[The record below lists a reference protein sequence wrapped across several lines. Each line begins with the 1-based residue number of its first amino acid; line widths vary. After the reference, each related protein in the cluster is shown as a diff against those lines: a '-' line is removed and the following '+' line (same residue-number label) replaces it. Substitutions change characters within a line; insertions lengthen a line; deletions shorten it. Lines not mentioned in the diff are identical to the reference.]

1 MKTKQV
7 QYMPDDPV
15 LVFRAALTVRRQMI
29 VDQQEIIRRKPEVF
43 NTPVIKNALKRSED
57 DLRRV
62 TDNLRRVFDGNP
74 PIPSERR
81 AILNGLDYRIR
92 AFQCHLN
99 HRRMDLV
106 KARNKYVMDQLD
118 AALAR
123 MDDLNVVHPEH
134 TFDLIGIF

>member
-29 VDQQEIIRRKPEVF
+29 VDQQEIIRRKSETF
-43 NTPVIKNALKRSED
+43 NTPVIKRALKRSED
-57 DLRRV
+57 DLQRV
-62 TDNLRRVFDGNP
+62 TDNLRRIFDGNP

-81 AILNGLDYRIR
+81 AILNGLDSRIR

-99 HRRMDLV
+99 HRRQDLV

>member
-29 VDQQEIIRRKPEVF
+29 VDQQEIVRRKPEAF
-43 NTPVIKNALKRSED
+43 NTPVIKSALKRSED

-62 TDNLRRVFDGNP
+62 TDHLRCIFDGNP
-74 PIPSERR
+74 AIPSERR
-81 AILNGLDYRIR
+81 TILGHLDYHIR
-92 AFQCHLN
+92 GFQCHLN
-99 HRRMDLV
+99 HRRMELV
-106 KARNKYVMDQLD
+106 KARNKYMMRELN

-123 MDDLNVVHPEH
+123 LDDLNVAHPEN
-134 TFDLIGIF
+134 TFDLIGLF

>member
-29 VDQQEIIRRKPEVF
+29 VDQQEIIRRKSETF
-43 NTPVIKNALKRSED
+43 NTPVIKRALKRSED
-57 DLRRV
+57 DLQRV

-81 AILNGLDYRIR
+81 AILNGLDSRIR

-123 MDDLNVVHPEH
+123 MDDLNVAHPEN
-134 TFDLIGIF
+134 TFDLIGLF

>member
-7 QYMPDDPV
+7 QYTPDDPV

-29 VDQQEIIRRKPEVF
+29 VDQQEIIRRKPEIY
-43 NTPVIKNALKRSED
+43 NTPVIKDALMRSES
-57 DLRRV
+57 DLRFV
-62 TDNLRRVFDGNP
+62 TDNLRTIFDGNP
-74 PIPSERR
+74 VAPRERK
-81 AILNGLDYRIR
+81 AILKRLDYRINK
-92 AFQCHLN
+92 FQHHLN
-99 HRRMDLV
+99 HRRVDLIM
-106 KARNKYVMDQLD
+106 ARNRYVMDQLN